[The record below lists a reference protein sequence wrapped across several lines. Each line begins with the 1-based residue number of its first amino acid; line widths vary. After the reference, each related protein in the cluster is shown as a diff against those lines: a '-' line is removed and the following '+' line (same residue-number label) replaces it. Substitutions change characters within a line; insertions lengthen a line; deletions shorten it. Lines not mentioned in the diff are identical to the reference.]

1 MVMARIGIYGG
12 TFNPPHAGHIAAA
25 NFALMA
31 LELDRLLVIPA
42 RTPPHKQKN
51 GDITDGA
58 HRLEML
64 KLAFAGEEKITVSD
78 MELQRDGISYT
89 CRTVEIL
96 KAQYP
101 GDELFLLM
109 GTDMFLSFSSWYQP
123 EQILKRATIAVLCR
137 DEEAGSRAV
146 LETRKTL
153 VGQGG
158 SVVLLENPVVEISS
172 STLRRLLVFGCT
184 EAYIPQSVLHY
195 IYENGL
201 YDIKKDYRNLPM
213 DKLETVVVG
222 LLKSNRVAHVLG
234 CRDTA
239 RELALRWGADPVDA
253 ARAGLL
259 HDITKALDGPLQ
271 LTLCRAYGTM
281 LDDFSRNNPKTL
293 HAFTGSLVAERI
305 FGENEAVVQ
314 AIRFHT
320 TGKPAMNTLEKIIY
334 VADYMEPNRKFDGV
348 EKLRELAFS
357 DLDAALQLGLEMTLS
372 MLHQQ
377 GREISPESQQALR
390 YLKEGR

>member
-64 KLAFAGEEKITVSD
+64 KLAFAGEENITVSD

>member
-123 EQILKRATIAVLCR
+123 EQILKRVTIAVLCR

-201 YDIKKDYRNLPM
+201 YDTKKDYRNLPM

>member
-25 NFALMA
+25 NFALKA
-31 LELDRLLVIPA
+31 LELDRLMVIPA

-51 GDITDGA
+51 GDITDGI

-64 KLAFAGEEKITVSD
+64 KLAFAGEERITVSD
-78 MELQRDGISYT
+78 LELQRDGISYT

-109 GTDMFLSFSSWYQP
+109 GTDMFLSFSGWYQP

-146 LETRKTL
+146 LETAKTL
-153 VGQGG
+153 TGQGG

-184 EAYIPQSVLHY
+184 EAYIPQSILHY

-201 YDIKKDYRNLPM
+201 YDTNKDYRNLPM

-222 LLKSNRVAHVLG
+222 LLKANRVAHVLG

-314 AIRFHT
+314 AIRCHT

-348 EKLRELAFS
+348 ETLRALAFS
-357 DLDAALQLGLEMTLS
+357 DLDAALQLGLEMTLA

-377 GREISPESQQALR
+377 GREISPESGQALQ
-390 YLKEGR
+390 YLRKR

>member
-1 MVMARIGIYGG
+1 MARIGIYGG

-64 KLAFAGEEKITVSD
+64 KLAFAGEENITVSD

-201 YDIKKDYRNLPM
+201 YDTKKDYRNLPM

-239 RELALRWGADPVDA
+239 REMALRWGADPVDA

>member
-123 EQILKRATIAVLCR
+123 EQILKRVTIAVLCR

>member
-25 NFALMA
+25 NFALKA
-31 LELDRLLVIPA
+31 LELDRLMVIPA

-51 GDITDGA
+51 GDITDGI

-64 KLAFAGEEKITVSD
+64 KLAFAGEERITVSD
-78 MELQRDGISYT
+78 LELQRDGISYT

-146 LETRKTL
+146 LETAKTL
-153 VGQGG
+153 TGQGG

-184 EAYIPQSVLHY
+184 EAYIPQSILHY

-201 YDIKKDYRNLPM
+201 YDTNKDYRNLPM

-222 LLKSNRVAHVLG
+222 LLKANRVAHVLG

-314 AIRFHT
+314 AIRCHT

-348 EKLRELAFS
+348 ETLRALAFS
-357 DLDAALQLGLEMTLS
+357 DLDAALQLGLEMTLA

-377 GREISPESQQALR
+377 GREISPESGQALQ
-390 YLKEGR
+390 YLRKR

>member
-1 MVMARIGIYGG
+1 MARIGIYGG

-201 YDIKKDYRNLPM
+201 YDTKKDYRNLPM

-357 DLDAALQLGLEMTLS
+357 DLDAALQLGLEMTLA

>member
-137 DEEAGSRAV
+137 DEEAGIRAV

-201 YDIKKDYRNLPM
+201 YDTKKDYRNLPM

-348 EKLRELAFS
+348 EKLRALAFS

>member
-137 DEEAGSRAV
+137 DEEAGIRAV

-201 YDIKKDYRNLPM
+201 YDTKKDYRNLPM

>member
-1 MVMARIGIYGG
+1 MARIGIYGG

-64 KLAFAGEEKITVSD
+64 KLAFAGEENITVSD

-123 EQILKRATIAVLCR
+123 EQILKRVTIAVLCR

>member
-1 MVMARIGIYGG
+1 MARIGIYGG

-123 EQILKRATIAVLCR
+123 EQILKRVTIAVLCR